1 MEKEKLHTTREQIEN
16 LISETPNEDE
26 TLAILERAMEYYCGT
41 WDKCE
46 GYKHAL
52 LETLADQY
60 DNHPEDQEAD
70 DLDKLADIL
79 NGAI

>member
-1 MEKEKLHTTREQIEN
+1 MQKTYTTREDIEKLLN
-16 LISETPNEDE
+16 DISNDDE
-26 TLAILERAMEYYCGT
+26 NIDRLEKAMEYYCST

-46 GYKHAL
+46 GYKHAI

-60 DNHPEDQEAD
+60 DNHEAEQEPDA
-70 DLDKLADIL
+70 LDSLSDIL